1 MFEEGDN
8 GVHDLCGAIRKK
20 IEGVTVI
27 DNWVRMWTP
36 LLGKTAF
43 TAQEGQRLTLGIR
56 LAKTPSEEHG
66 G

>member
-1 MFEEGDN
+1 MWCNSKKNRGSN
-8 GVHDLCGAIRKK
+8 GNRQLGK
-20 IEGVTVI
+20 
-27 DNWVRMWTP
+27 MWTP